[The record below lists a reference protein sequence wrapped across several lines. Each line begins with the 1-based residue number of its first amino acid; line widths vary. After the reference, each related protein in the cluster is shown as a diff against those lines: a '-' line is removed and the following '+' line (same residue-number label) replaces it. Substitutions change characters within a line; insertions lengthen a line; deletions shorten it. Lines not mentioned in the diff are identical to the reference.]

1 MTKLTHRQQLILDY
15 VIQRVSAQTREVASF
30 LADKVEHSSRAS
42 IIRDLNFLAAN
53 KLLTVSGKGRGAR
66 YEPAEKRG
74 ILHYIDVQEYF
85 SRPVDE
91 RTAKETFNF
100 EIFKDLRGDIFS
112 TQELQEFERLNN
124 DYRSRIKL
132 LSPTALKKEFERIT
146 IEFSWKSSR
155 LEGNTYSLIDT
166 EILLKENREATGHT
180 KEEAVMILNHKK
192 ALEYTR
198 DTRSNFRELDL
209 RKIENVQSIIIDGL
223 DIERG
228 IRKRPVG
235 VVGAKYKPLGNQFQI
250 QEALEEGCGLINA
263 TKNVPT
269 KALLAIL
276 LISYIQ
282 PFEDGNKRTSRLLGN
297 ALLLAYD
304 YPPLSFR
311 SVDEAEYK
319 KALILFYEQNNLLYF
334 KELFVEQFNF
344 AAQNYF
350 L

>member
-1 MTKLTHRQQLILDY
+1 L
-15 VIQRVSAQTREVASF
+15 
-30 LADKVEHSSRAS
+30 
-42 IIRDLNFLAAN
+42 
-53 KLLTVSGKGRGAR
+53 
-66 YEPAEKRG
+66 AEKRK
-74 ILHYIDVQEYF
+74 ILRYINAEEYF
-85 SRPVDE
+85 NRTVDE
-91 RTAKETFNF
+91 RTVKETFNF
-100 EIFKDLRGDIFS
+100 EVFKDLQGDIFS
-112 TQELQEFERLNN
+112 AQELLEFERLNS

-132 LSPTALKKEFERIT
+132 LSPTALKKEFERTT

-166 EILLKENREATGHT
+166 EVLLKENIEAIGHT

-192 ALEYTR
+192 ALEYAR
-198 DTRSNFRELDL
+198 DTRSNFKNLDL

-223 DIERG
+223 GIERG

-235 VVGAKYKPLGNQFQI
+235 VVGTKYKPLGNQFQI
-250 QEALEEGCGLINA
+250 QEALEKGCGLINA

-282 PFEDGNKRTSRLLGN
+282 PFEDGDKRTSRLLGN
-297 ALLLAYD
+297 ALLLSYD

-311 SVDEAEYK
+311 SADEAEYK
-319 KALILFYEQNNLLYF
+319 KALILFYEQNNLRYF
-334 KELFVEQFNF
+334 KDLFIEQFRF
-344 AAQNYF
+344 AAKNYF